1 MMKIYEEMENRMRG
15 LVRRMKPK
23 SVNDAGEMQTVSGT
37 VLNGEHRSDVEVLQ
51 PHGFSSVPGE
61 GSMMVVI
68 AVGGDQGDLV
78 GLPIGSPKGRM
89 GGLKPG
95 ESMVYGSAGQRI
107 LMKADGSVDIQSAT
121 KVTLTSP
128 NFELTGNVKIT
139 GNLDV
144 NDGYIKN
151 DGHAVDKTHKHVD
164 SMPGPSVTGIPQ

>member
-1 MMKIYEEMENRMRG
+1 MNLHEMIEGRLRG
-15 LVRRMKPK
+15 MIRRMKPK
-23 SVNDAGEMQTVSGT
+23 SVDDSGEMQRVSGT

-51 PHGFSSVPGE
+51 PHGFSSVPSE

-78 GLPIGSPKGRM
+78 GLPIGSPQGRM

-95 ESMVYGSAGQRI
+95 ESMIYGAHGQRI

-121 KVTLTSP
+121 KVTMTCP
-128 NFELTGNVKIT
+128 NFELTGDVKIT

-144 NDGYIKN
+144 NSGYIKN
-151 DGHAVDKTHKHVD
+151 DGHPVDKTHKHVD
-164 SMPGPSVTGIPQ
+164 TMTGPGLSGIPQ